1 MNEADFLAAQ
11 AFLLAVKRHWTTQR
25 YPALRAMAQAALPAD
40 ASAQQVAQYLEPT
53 PAYQTFAWL
62 ERHLQ
67 KMKYSGAY
75 GLAPYH
81 DQRRDALLPAVEAA
95 AAQASAAVPPRLTLQ
110 PNMPLP
116 AYYQA
121 VDIHQHPQGLATNP
135 LAGLMYERGARST
148 TPMLGARHQDLH
160 TRLTDVA
167 LGLCARPPARVIDL
181 ACGFGKSTLPFAH
194 ALPQVPITALDLSA
208 PCLKTAAWQAAEQGA
223 RHVHWLQANACATG
237 LPDGSAELVTST
249 MLLHE
254 LPTPELHQALA
265 ESARLCAPGG
275 QVVHLDFWLIRD
287 GFDRFIYNGHSD
299 RNNEPFMKPLFET
312 DVTQAMAQAGLMDVQ
327 VLPFAE
333 AEGVDPAAH
342 PHWRFPWTV
351 ITGRRPASAA
361 T

>member
-1 MNEADFLAAQ
+1 MTEADFAAAQ

-25 YPALRAMAQAALPAD
+25 YPTLRAMAQASLPPQAD
-40 ASAQQVAQYLEPT
+40 ATQVADALEPT
-53 PAYQTFAWL
+53 TAYQTFAWL

-81 DQRRDALLPAVEAA
+81 EARHQALLQPVDQAV
-95 AAQASAAVPPRLTLQ
+95 AQAMAASPPRLTLN
-110 PNMPLP
+110 PKLPMP

-121 VDIHQHPQGLATNP
+121 VDIHQHPQGLSSHP
-135 LAGLMYERGARST
+135 LAGLIYERGARST

-160 TRLTDVA
+160 TRFTDVA
-167 LGLCARPPARVIDL
+167 LSLCTQPPARVIDL

-194 ALPQVPITALDLSA
+194 ALPQVSITALDLSA
-208 PCLKTAAWQAAEQGA
+208 PCLKTAVWQAAEQGIE
-223 RHVHWLQANACATG
+223 HVHWLQANACATG
-237 LPDGSAELVTST
+237 LPDASANLVTST

-254 LPTPELHQALA
+254 LPTPQLHQALA

-275 QVVHLDFWLIRD
+275 HVVHLDFWLIRD

-312 DVTQAMAQAGLMDVQ
+312 DVAQAMERVGLVDVK

-351 ITGRRPASAA
+351 ITGRRPSAA
-361 T
+361 A